1 MKELLL
7 NRLRSLWDAHP
18 VTVSTTAGG
27 IFLGILVLVIGF
39 WATFF
44 LTLTGAAGF
53 VIGRWFEA
61 DESRLTDFLERLDD
75 VLRR

>member
-18 VTVSTTAGG
+18 VTVITTAGG
-27 IFLGILVLVIGF
+27 VFLGILVLVIGF

-61 DESRLTDFLERLDD
+61 DENRLTDFLERLDD
-75 VLRR
+75 VFRR

>member
-7 NRLRSLWDAHP
+7 SRLRSVWETHP
-18 VTVSTTAGG
+18 VTLITTAS
-27 IFLGILVLVIGF
+27 GILMGVLMLVIGF

-53 VIGRWFEA
+53 VIGRWLEA
-61 DESRLTDFLERLDD
+61 DKSRLTDFIERLDD

>member
-1 MKELLL
+1 MGVLM
-7 NRLRSLWDAHP
+7 
-18 VTVSTTAGG
+18 
-27 IFLGILVLVIGF
+27 LVIGF

-53 VIGRWFEA
+53 VIGRWLEA
-61 DESRLTDFLERLDD
+61 DESRLTGFIERLDD

>member
-7 NRLRSLWDAHP
+7 NWLRSVWETHP
-18 VTVSTTAGG
+18 VTLITTASG
-27 IFLGILVLVIGF
+27 IFMGILMLVIGF

-53 VIGRWFEA
+53 VVGRWLEA

-75 VLRR
+75 ILHR